1 MWDPPGPGIDPT
13 SPALAGRL
21 PTTEPPGKPYPTG
34 ASHYTCWK
42 IYQFLGSAS
51 PLLDLPLRRGFTY
64 SWDISDPRFS
74 QHFCV
79 HCKVIKNFRPARST
93 WRSWETMAHP
103 SRTFL
108 CQSFLT
114 CSPGMELLW
123 EGPGLGFFRTC
134 IYSLPW
140 RLTSKGEAGWSHVY
154 PCPFL
159 ISSPFS
165 PPRFVLCYPVHQG
178 SYLIASS
185 FSSSTCI
192 SLSCNNNAREDTEKE
207 FEWPWRVNSYGLFSK
222 PHPMLHKLMNEC
234 VYAHACVCVCVCV
247 CDH

>member
-79 HCKVIKNFRPARST
+79 HCKVIRNFRPARST

-108 CQSFLT
+108 CQSFRT

-140 RLTSKGEAGWSHVY
+140 RLTSKGEARWSHVY

-165 PPRFVLCYPVHQG
+165 PPRFVLC
-178 SYLIASS
+178 SCSS
-185 FSSSTCI
+185 RLLPH
-192 SLSCNNNAREDTEKE
+192 SL
-207 FEWPWRVNSYGLFSK
+207 LFF
-222 PHPMLHKLMNEC
+222 
-234 VYAHACVCVCVCV
+234 
-247 CDH
+247 